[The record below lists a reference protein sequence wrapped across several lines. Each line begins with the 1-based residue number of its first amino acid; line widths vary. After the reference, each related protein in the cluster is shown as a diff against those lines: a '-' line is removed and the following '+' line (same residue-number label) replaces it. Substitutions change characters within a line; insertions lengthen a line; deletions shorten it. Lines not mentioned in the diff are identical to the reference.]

1 MKYKIKLALL
11 LVLSLSFLGGCNN
24 QSTSSNPEVEKELSN
39 GYLQEIK
46 FVENDDSRAMIL
58 ERQPGEEETTV
69 SDVKIESY
77 DIKPD
82 YHRLVQA
89 IMDMKDDLEVS
100 ENADSYK
107 LEIKDKAMDIIK
119 YIQEEY
125 IINVSDLD
133 EDQIEKTIEVEI
145 DKETKLLKKFVL
157 GLKPKVKEL
166 EGNKL
171 TAETILSDHELGN

>member
-69 SDVKIESY
+69 SDVKIES
-77 DIKPD
+77 
-82 YHRLVQA
+82 
-89 IMDMKDDLEVS
+89 
-100 ENADSYK
+100 
-107 LEIKDKAMDIIK
+107 
-119 YIQEEY
+119 
-125 IINVSDLD
+125 
-133 EDQIEKTIEVEI
+133 
-145 DKETKLLKKFVL
+145 
-157 GLKPKVKEL
+157 
-166 EGNKL
+166 
-171 TAETILSDHELGN
+171 

>member
-1 MKYKIKLALL
+1 
-11 LVLSLSFLGGCNN
+11 
-24 QSTSSNPEVEKELSN
+24 
-39 GYLQEIK
+39 
-46 FVENDDSRAMIL
+46 
-58 ERQPGEEETTV
+58 
-69 SDVKIESY
+69 
-77 DIKPD
+77 
-82 YHRLVQA
+82 
-89 IMDMKDDLEVS
+89 MKDDLEVS